1 MVAPGS
7 IGYSGTNC
15 PRGYYYCW
23 QPGPSYQYT
32 YDAAGRATGLNQWD
46 SVNQVWNPLTSSGTY
61 NAAGQI
67 TGWQEGAVALTRTY
81 DLARGWMNTLKAASS
96 GTTYLDLQYGYNNNG
111 QVVTVGDNVNQG
123 QAVTSYTYDNLDRLS
138 TASTPQW
145 TLGWGYDTFGNRTS
159 QTGTGSAAAVTSTIT

>member
-1 MVAPGS
+1 MHGALSKRRCEKKTTLRRSGCPRPSDNRLTGMVAPGS

-96 GTTYLDLQYGYNNNG
+96 GTTYLDLQYGYNN
-111 QVVTVGDNVNQG
+111 
-123 QAVTSYTYDNLDRLS
+123 
-138 TASTPQW
+138 
-145 TLGWGYDTFGNRTS
+145 
-159 QTGTGSAAAVTSTIT
+159 